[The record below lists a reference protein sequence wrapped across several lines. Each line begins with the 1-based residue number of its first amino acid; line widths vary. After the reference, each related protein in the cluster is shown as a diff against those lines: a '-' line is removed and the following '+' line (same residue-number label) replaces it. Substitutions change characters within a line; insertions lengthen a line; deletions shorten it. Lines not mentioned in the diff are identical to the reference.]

1 MRANLVVV
9 STPFLHLLAGVVK
22 RHEPVGVQ
30 AFRPELA
37 VEGFVGAILPGLARI
52 DEGCVDVRGL
62 EPLENR
68 RRDELGAVVRPE
80 IAWGVKGGAKLDH
93 GGGGTLDHLAAGLS
107 A

>member
-1 MRANLVVV
+1 MMALCVVV
-9 STPFLHLLAGVVK
+9 LPPPFDLDAGLRAIPKPLDRQTLV
-22 RHEPVGVQ
+22 
-30 AFRPELA
+30 PELA